1 MFPECRL
8 VTADPAA
15 EINANLTHQIGG
27 TFVQA
32 AVGGET
38 ATGQPVNFWGKDVL
52 VTGVVE
58 RKSLPQ
64 IGIVEFLNNNFGW
77 AQPKVVHDPSLLI
90 ANYTHQMFY
99 RTFDRILRQ
108 GHFALLHTEMFTG
121 AAPLHLFLRM
131 FFVNVDQEV

>member
-1 MFPECRL
+1 MQKPGAECRL

-27 TFVQA
+27 TFLQA

-64 IGIVEFLNNNFGW
+64 IGIVEFLNNNFRW
-77 AQPKVVHDPSLLI
+77 AQPKVVDLLLI
-90 ANYTHQMFY
+90 DIEGAEFG
-99 RTFDRILRQ
+99 ILEQ
-108 GHFALLHTEMFTG
+108 LAG
-121 AAPLHLFLRM
+121 
-131 FFVNVDQEV
+131 N